1 LSRRYEDLREAVE
14 SGTAYLRIGLSVMLN
29 QGMWAWV
36 ELVGSELSKPGQG
49 LCNESKPLSSETKQ
63 PFLVSCPAL
72 LGVWTDLL
80 LCRLTA
86 QEAR

>member
-1 LSRRYEDLREAVE
+1 MHSK
-14 SGTAYLRIGLSVMLN
+14 IGLSVMRS

-49 LCNESKPLSSETKQ
+49 MCTESQSLPPETIQ
-63 PFLVSCPAL
+63 PFFVSRPAL

-80 LCRLTA
+80 LGRLSA

>member
-1 LSRRYEDLREAVE
+1 MRSK
-14 SGTAYLRIGLSVMLN
+14 IGLSVMRS

-49 LCNESKPLSSETKQ
+49 MCNESNPLSSETKQ
-63 PFLVSCPAL
+63 PFCVSRPAL

-80 LCRLTA
+80 LGRLSA

>member
-1 LSRRYEDLREAVE
+1 MRAF
-14 SGTAYLRIGLSVMLN
+14 
-29 QGMWAWV
+29 V

-49 LCNESKPLSSETKQ
+49 LCNETKPLSSETKQ
-63 PFLVSCPAL
+63 PFCVSRPAL

-80 LCRLTA
+80 LGRLTA

>member
-1 LSRRYEDLREAVE
+1 MRPQ
-14 SGTAYLRIGLSVMLN
+14 IGLSVMRS

-36 ELVGSELSKPGQG
+36 ELVGSELSKPSQG
-49 LCNESKPLSSETKQ
+49 PCNETKPLSSETKQ
-63 PFLVSCPAL
+63 PFLVSRPAL

-80 LCRLTA
+80 LGRLTT